1 MSYMKQ
7 ISLYCEEDDM
17 EGLTE
22 FLYDNGTNSMNTA
35 INMAA
40 GFMIAH
46 KEMRDKHEDEAYKV
60 LNNIHDKLQQEEE
73 E

>member
-7 ISLYCEEDDM
+7 ISLYCEEDDL

-35 INMAA
+35 TNMAV

-46 KEMRDKHEDEAYKV
+46 REMRDKYEDESYKV